1 MLGVSAANLKVNHFV
16 MVVMKKTD
24 HKPIVFKSD
33 TSKEVALCGCKQ
45 SKNAPYCDGTHL
57 TL

>member
-1 MLGVSAANLKVNHFV
+1 MNLKANHFA

>member
-1 MLGVSAANLKVNHFV
+1 MFQLLGFLSVALYASLQELEFGQRALGYE
-16 MVVMKKTD
+16 M
-24 HKPIVFKSD
+24 SD